1 MLQDRLKELFLTYEP
16 AIQRIIHEVGEIEQQ
31 HISMERPRV
40 KDQID
45 EIVTRI
51 ARQQLERDGI
61 DEYEFFLSGN

>member
-16 AIQRIIHEVGEIEQQ
+16 AIQRIVHEVGEIEQQ

-45 EIVTRI
+45 EIITRI

-61 DEYEFFLSGN
+61 DEYELFLSES